1 VLPRHPAGA
10 RATVEKGRLAAG
22 PQRTSFSTPSYGEE
36 EEKSREKRLG
46 RRREEERRGGGEA
59 VGEERDEKII
69 FVTDVLVP
77 HVIIKIGSEKKGLL
91 LELDP
96 KNEAPKSWGS
106 SYSLKQGLQVGGIAG
121 VALITVMTK

>member
-106 SYSLKQGLQVGGIAG
+106 PYSLK
-121 VALITVMTK
+121 